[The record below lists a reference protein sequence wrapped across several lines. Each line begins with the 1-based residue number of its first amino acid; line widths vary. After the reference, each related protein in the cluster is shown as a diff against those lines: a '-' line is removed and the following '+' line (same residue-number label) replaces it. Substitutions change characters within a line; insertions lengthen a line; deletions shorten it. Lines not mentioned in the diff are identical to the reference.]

1 MYPEQTPSSTPTQA
15 VTLQNVL
22 FSSIPAKYDPKVDQ
36 KSKHIYDFLNITPEQ
51 FAMLPD
57 VMFTIQ
63 MITDTRSPNVGKLKF
78 KYLTSPKNK
87 HEAFDLQTSR
97 DNVIPDNLL
106 QGLNITTP
114 LAQVKVLFMQALA
127 QFPQGFFGI
136 RITHFGDF
144 LTIKVAGHEKPFF
157 VFNKTAIQTNPFGD
171 PNYYIRRGSSVN
183 ATFNTAPN
191 KRKPGEYY
199 ITLELSSNMT
209 ADELFQEKGS
219 AAYGNTDY
227 YVPQGTEA
235 TPQQP
240 ATMGYNATNMGTENY
255 ATAYPQNGLGAGATN
270 GAMNQAVP
278 QQTAYNPTQGQYTTT
293 YPQNGLGAGAMNGA
307 MNQAVPQ
314 QMTYNPAQ
322 GMGMDIQPEDLPF

>member
-36 KSKHIYDFLNITPEQ
+36 KSKHIYDFLNVTPEQ

-97 DNVIPDNLL
+97 DNVIPNSLL

-191 KRKPGEYY
+191 KRKPGTYY

-227 YVPQGTEA
+227 YVPQGTE
-235 TPQQP
+235 TPTESAPTIPEQST
-240 ATMGYNATNMGTENY
+240 TMGYNPAKAGVANY
-255 ATAYPQNGLGAGATN
+255 A
-270 GAMNQAVP
+270 
-278 QQTAYNPTQGQYTTT
+278 TT
-293 YPQNGLGAGAMNGA
+293 YPQNGVGAGTMNGT
-307 MNQAVPQ
+307 MNQAMPQ
-314 QMTYNPAQ
+314 QMAYNPAQ

>member
-36 KSKHIYDFLNITPEQ
+36 KSKHIYDFLNVTPEQ

-57 VMFTIQ
+57 VMFTVQ

-87 HEAFDLQTSR
+87 HETFNLQTSR
-97 DNVIPDNLL
+97 DNVIPDSLL

-227 YVPQGTEA
+227 YVPQSVE
-235 TPQQP
+235 TPAESAPTIPEQST
-240 ATMGYNATNMGTENY
+240 TMGYNPANAGAANY
-255 ATAYPQNGLGAGATN
+255 A
-270 GAMNQAVP
+270 
-278 QQTAYNPTQGQYTTT
+278 TT
-293 YPQNGLGAGAMNGA
+293 YPQNGVGAGAENYAATYPQNNFGAGAMNGA
-307 MNQAVPQ
+307 MNQAIPQ
-314 QMTYNPAQ
+314 QMAYNPAQ

>member
-36 KSKHIYDFLNITPEQ
+36 KSKHIYDFLNVTPEQ

-57 VMFTIQ
+57 VMFTVQ

-97 DNVIPDNLL
+97 DNVIPNSLL

-114 LAQVKVLFMQALA
+114 LAQVKVLFMQALT

-227 YVPQGTEA
+227 YVPQVEQTPTTEA
-235 TPQQP
+235 TSQQP
-240 ATMGYNATNMGTENY
+240 ATMGYNPAN
-255 ATAYPQNGLGAGATN
+255 AGAAN
-270 GAMNQAVP
+270 Y
-278 QQTAYNPTQGQYTTT
+278 TAT
-293 YPQNGLGAGAMNGA
+293 YPQNGLGAGAENYAATYPQNGLGA
-307 MNQAVPQ
+307 GTMNQATYPQ
-314 QMTYNPAQ
+314 QVAYNPVQ
-322 GMGMDIQPEDLPF
+322 GQGMDIQPEDLPF

>member
-57 VMFTIQ
+57 VMFTVQ

-97 DNVIPDNLL
+97 DNVIPDSLL

-191 KRKPGEYY
+191 KRKPGTYY

-227 YVPQGTEA
+227 YVPQGVE
-235 TPQQP
+235 TPAESAPTIPEQST
-240 ATMGYNATNMGTENY
+240 TMGYNPTNAGAANY
-255 ATAYPQNGLGAGATN
+255 A
-270 GAMNQAVP
+270 
-278 QQTAYNPTQGQYTTT
+278 TT
-293 YPQNGLGAGAMNGA
+293 YPQNGVGAGAENYAATYPQNNFGAGAMNGA
-307 MNQAVPQ
+307 MNQAMPQ
-314 QMTYNPAQ
+314 QMAYNPAQ